1 MAPNFQEFESKC
13 KASIEHFKQDLG
25 KLRTG
30 RASASML
37 DIVFVDYYGSSVQI
51 KTLGMINTPEPRLIT
66 VQVFDASAVEAVEKA
81 IKHADLGLNPMRDGS
96 LIRIPVPSLT
106 EDRRKELL
114 KKLHKMSED
123 AKIVVRNLRRDSI
136 DALKKQQKNGDVS
149 EDESRKG
156 QEQIQKIT
164 DKYVA
169 EVDVHLA
176 AKEKEM
182 MEV

>member
-1 MAPNFQEFESKC
+1 MAQNFAEFEQKC
-13 KASIEHFKQDLG
+13 KASIDHFKQDLG

-37 DIVFVDYYGSSVQI
+37 DVVFVDYYGSSVQL

-66 VQVFDASAVEAVEKA
+66 VQVFDGGAVDAVEKA
-81 IKHADLGLNPMRDGS
+81 IKHADLGLNPQRDGN
-96 LIRIPVPSLT
+96 LIRVPVPSLT
-106 EDRRKELL
+106 EERRKDLI

-123 AKIVVRNLRRDSI
+123 GKVVIRNLRRDAI
-136 DALKKQQKNGDVS
+136 DSLKKQQKNGEVS
-149 EDESRKG
+149 EDDLRKG

-164 DKYVA
+164 DKYIA

>member
-1 MAPNFQEFESKC
+1 MAQNYAEFEQKC
-13 KASIEHFKQDLG
+13 KASIEHFKQDVS

-37 DIVFVDYYGSSVQI
+37 DVVFVDYYGSSTQL

-66 VQVFDASAVEAVEKA
+66 VQVYDGGAIEAVEKA
-81 IKHADLGLNPMRDGS
+81 IKHADLGLNPQRDGN
-96 LIRIPVPSLT
+96 LIRIPVPTLT
-106 EDRRKELL
+106 EDRRKDLI
-114 KKLHKMSED
+114 KKLHKMAED
-123 AKIVVRNLRRDSI
+123 GKIVIRNLRRDSI
-136 DALKKQQKNGDVS
+136 DTLKKQQKNGEVS

-164 DKYVA
+164 DKYIA
-169 EVDVHLA
+169 EVDVQLA